1 MSVCPHLSQVA
12 AVSKRLDG
20 LSWFWH
26 GALFEGLT
34 ASAVEKSSLDPD
46 CRFLYVS
53 VTFMQH
59 IMCIASTSPGG
70 AS

>member
-1 MSVCPHLSQVA
+1 MA
-12 AVSKRLDG
+12 AAA
-20 LSWFWH
+20 
-26 GALFEGLT
+26 ALPEALLT
-34 ASAVEKSSLDPD
+34 MAASAEKSSLDPD